1 MADQNIWDPNPQP
14 EKKQPGN
21 NKPMGNMSIV
31 AYNLLGLAFY
41 TIVFK
46 MLASQGGFL
55 FDAFVLLG
63 HFIVCFVM
71 AISSKSWMW
80 VLSGVLVVAIGFSTC
95 VMVIGMG

>member
-1 MADQNIWDPNPQP
+1 MADQNIWDPNPRP
-14 EKKQPGN
+14 EEKQPG
-21 NKPMGNMSIV
+21 NKPMGNMAIV
-31 AYNLLGLAFY
+31 AYNLLALAFY

-46 MLASQGGFL
+46 LLASQGGFL